1 MKKNRNI
8 NDYKDTV
15 RSNSDFFKK
24 YYYHS
29 IIDSNLIKLDC
40 ILKYGILS
48 KKLIERNNL
57 IKSYTHQENDFDS
70 KNGSEYISLSEYSD
84 NCEFS
89 QMFESFSLHTLTSLS
104 LLVDR
109 DIDVL
114 SVGDKE
120 TYFDDEIFIKD
131 KIDRVKISGIILPSH
146 LSNQKVSD
154 TCFLA
159 NDLSCYTKRYINNLI
174 DYIEKYFNRKIDREK
189 IFISLNNLWNILEE
203 YESPER
209 WVDSAHVT
217 QKKRYGIDFRDELAT
232 MLNELWSERINI
244 SNPNYIDIVKYINN
258 DLPIYEIGST
268 LRKLR

>member
-1 MKKNRNI
+1 MKKIRKI
-8 NDYKDTV
+8 DDYKDTV
-15 RSNSDFFKK
+15 RSNSEFFKN

-29 IIDSNLIKLDC
+29 IIDSNLIKLEC

-57 IKSYTHQENDFDS
+57 IKSYTHQSNDFDS

-84 NCEFS
+84 KCEFS

-109 DIDVL
+109 DIEVL

-120 TYFDDEIFIKD
+120 TYFDDEIFVKD
-131 KIDRVKISGIILPSH
+131 KIDRDKISGIILPSH

-174 DYIEKYFNRKIDREK
+174 DYIESYFNKKIDREK
-189 IFISLNNLWNILEE
+189 LLSSLKELHNILEE

-217 QKKRYGIDFRDELAT
+217 QKKRYGLDFRDELAT
-232 MLNELWSERINI
+232 ILNELWSERINI
-244 SNPNYIDIVKYINN
+244 SNPNYLDIVKYINN

-268 LRKLR
+268 LVKK